1 MTRVLKFIKL
11 QRADKILFA
20 EALLIVL
27 SVALVLRFVPF
38 RVFKASLSKRLSGET
53 KNAPA
58 DWSQI
63 NKIIRSVSFCSRFV
77 PFTTCLT
84 SSLAAMLLLR
94 RKGQHSVLR
103 IGVTRD
109 AEQKFKAHAWLET
122 NGRIIIGRL
131 TSHREYTVL
140 DSYFG

>member
-1 MTRVLKFIKL
+1 MKRVLKFIKL
-11 QRADKILFA
+11 QWAEKILFA

-38 RVFKASLSKRLSGET
+38 RVFKASLSKRLSEEI

-58 DWSQI
+58 DWAQI
-63 NKIIRSVSFCSRFV
+63 NKIVRSVSFISRFV
-77 PFTTCLT
+77 PFTSCLT
-84 SSLAAMLLLR
+84 SALAAMLLMR
-94 RKGQHSVLR
+94 RKGQYSVLR

-122 NGRIIIGRL
+122 NGCIIIGRL

-140 DSYFG
+140 DTYFG

>member
-1 MTRVLKFIKL
+1 MKRLLKFIKL
-11 QRADKILFA
+11 QRTDKILCA
-20 EALLIVL
+20 EALLIVI

-38 RVFKASLSKRLSGET
+38 RVFKASLSKGLSCEI

-58 DWSQI
+58 DWA
-63 NKIIRSVSFCSRFV
+63 KIKKIVRSVSFFSRFV

-84 SSLAAMLLLR
+84 NALAAMLLMR

-109 AEQKFKAHAWLET
+109 AEQRFKAHAWLET
-122 NGRIIIGRL
+122 NGHVIIGRL
-131 TSHREYTVL
+131 APHREYTVL

>member
-1 MTRVLKFIKL
+1 
-11 QRADKILFA
+11 
-20 EALLIVL
+20 
-27 SVALVLRFVPF
+27 
-38 RVFKASLSKRLSGET
+38 
-53 KNAPA
+53 
-58 DWSQI
+58 
-63 NKIIRSVSFCSRFV
+63 
-77 PFTTCLT
+77 LT

>member
-1 MTRVLKFIKL
+1 MKRVLKFIKL
-11 QRADKILFA
+11 QWADKILFA

-38 RVFKASLSKRLSGET
+38 RAFKASLSKRLSGEIR
-53 KNAPA
+53 NAPA
-58 DWSQI
+58 DWAQI
-63 NKIIRSVSFCSRFV
+63 NKIVRSVRFFSRFV

-84 SSLAAMLLLR
+84 SSLAAMLLMR
-94 RKGQHSVLR
+94 RKGQHSILR
-103 IGVTRD
+103 IGVTRG

-122 NGRIIIGRL
+122 NGRVIIGRL